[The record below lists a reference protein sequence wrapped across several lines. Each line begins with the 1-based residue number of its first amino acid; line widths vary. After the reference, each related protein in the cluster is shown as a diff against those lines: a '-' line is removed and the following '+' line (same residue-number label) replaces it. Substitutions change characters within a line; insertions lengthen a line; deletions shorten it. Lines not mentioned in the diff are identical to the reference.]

1 MNAVTR
7 GREEAT
13 PCWRVALC
21 PGGQGWRSFCVSGGA
36 VAGVTAWKGAMTTDR
51 ITEPV
56 GIERPDV
63 RLRRSQRLTRSEDFT
78 AIYEQG
84 RSLAGRC
91 MVLWVGK
98 GPGARMR
105 LGVVA
110 SRVIGDAVRRNR
122 AKRRLREAWRLNRHR
137 WTADVDVILVA
148 RRPILL
154 AAWEDVVADLLKLA
168 RKAGL
173 GA

>member
-1 MNAVTR
+1 
-7 GREEAT
+7 
-13 PCWRVALC
+13 
-21 PGGQGWRSFCVSGGA
+21 
-36 VAGVTAWKGAMTTDR
+36 MTTDR
-51 ITEPV
+51 TAESGKV
-56 GIERPDV
+56 KRPDV
-63 RLRRSQRLTRSEDFT
+63 GLCRAQRLTRPEDFT

-84 RSLAGRC
+84 RSMAGRC

-98 GPGARMR
+98 GPGTSLR

-122 AKRRLREAWRLNRHR
+122 AKRRLREVWRLNRHR

-148 RRPILL
+148 RRTIIL
-154 AAWEDVVADLLKLA
+154 ASWEDVVADLLKLA